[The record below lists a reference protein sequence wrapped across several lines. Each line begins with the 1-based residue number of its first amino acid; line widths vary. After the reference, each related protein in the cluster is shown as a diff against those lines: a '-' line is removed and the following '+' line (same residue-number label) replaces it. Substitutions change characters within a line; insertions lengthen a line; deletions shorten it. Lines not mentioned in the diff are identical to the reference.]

1 MRRYYRAYWYL
12 GLAHD
17 RLGNFEAASDALETA
32 RTRGGSEVAFRGRIL
47 GALGHTYGR
56 WGKPDRAA
64 AILDEMAA
72 MSRSAY
78 VDPFEIAHVQA
89 GLGKM
94 DAALDSL
101 ERAAT
106 DRSGY
111 LVYCGV
117 WPAFENL
124 QSDTRFQALLNLMA
138 LRRSG
143 DG

>member
-1 MRRYYRAYWYL
+1 MPSKRQ
-12 GLAHD
+12 G
-17 RLGNFEAASDALETA
+17 
-32 RTRGGSEVAFRGRIL
+32 TRGGSEVAFRGRIL

-72 MSRSAY
+72 MSRSGY
-78 VDPFEIAHVQA
+78 VDPFDIAQVHV
-89 GLGKM
+89 GLGEM

-111 LVYCGV
+111 LVFCGA
-117 WPAFENL
+117 WPAFEAMRPNP
-124 QSDTRFQALLNLMA
+124 RFQALLGRMS
-138 LRRSG
+138 LRTSERSA
-143 DG
+143 